1 MKNQTSQGVSYL
13 LFGVLDKT
21 TPEYTMVS
29 IFGGDFMFYSKKISY
44 LDYCENGERIAGGGF
59 LKTEFRGNELRLQMS
74 VRGLRLTGA
83 AAPEVILY
91 SRTGEILLGQIPLE
105 NGQGEFRHEC
115 HIENGDTALADPSK
129 NLVAFKVLL
138 GENRELRCIWQ
149 SDAEVTGR
157 GEFPQ
162 ENRRDEESS
171 ESPMVEEAVKM
182 PSVIKEPLPAETP
195 KTEPPRTEA
204 AWAQPSSTEGAST
217 KAVPKERML
226 RVETREAEFEPR
238 EAAAETREAEFEP
251 REVAAETVKK
261 APERP
266 DVKVQTV
273 IHLMED
279 KWRQISVIYPH
290 VQPFQDDRDY
300 LSITPADFVL
310 FSADSYRAVNNSFL
324 LHGYYNYKH
333 LILTKVEQRGEVLY
347 YLGVPGNY
355 YDREKQ
361 VAVIFG
367 FESFEC
373 AEEPAQEGDFGYYM
387 MRVQL

>member
-1 MKNQTSQGVSYL
+1 
-13 LFGVLDKT
+13 
-21 TPEYTMVS
+21 
-29 IFGGDFMFYSKKISY
+29 MFYSKKISY

-59 LKTEFRGNELRLQMS
+59 LKTEFHDSELKLYMS
-74 VRGLRLTGA
+74 VRGLRQSGRI
-83 AAPEVILY
+83 APEVILY
-91 SRTGEILLGQIPLE
+91 SRTGEMLLGQIRLE

-115 HIENGDTALADPSK
+115 HIESGDATPVDPNK
-129 NLVAFKVLL
+129 LLIAIKVSL
-138 GENRELRCIWQ
+138 GESRELRCIWQ
-149 SDAEVTGR
+149 RDVEKNIPQNLLHGEQWKEAVTEPSQPKLQQQESPQPKLQQQESPQSNIEFQEDGLAKEQLQEVLHPKSQLPENLYTGLTSKGSTQTESFSVEPSTTKLPR
-157 GEFPQ
+157 
-162 ENRRDEESS
+162 EES
-171 ESPMVEEAVKM
+171 
-182 PSVIKEPLPAETP
+182 PA
-195 KTEPPRTEA
+195 
-204 AWAQPSSTEGAST
+204 TEGAGAM
-217 KAVPKERML
+217 AVSKKE
-226 RVETREAEFEPR
+226 
-238 EAAAETREAEFEP
+238 
-251 REVAAETVKK
+251 
-261 APERP
+261 
-266 DVKVQTV
+266 VQTV

-279 KWRQISVIYPH
+279 KWRQIAVIYPH

-333 LILTKVEQRGEVLY
+333 LILTRLEQRGEEMY